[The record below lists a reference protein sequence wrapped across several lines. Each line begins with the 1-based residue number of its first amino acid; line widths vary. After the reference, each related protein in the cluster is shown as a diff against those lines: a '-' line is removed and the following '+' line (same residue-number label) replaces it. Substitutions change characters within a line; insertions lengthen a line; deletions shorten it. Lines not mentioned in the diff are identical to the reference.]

1 MQILPAIDIFDK
13 KAVRLYK
20 GDYNQMTVYGTP
32 LEIASDFVKKGA
44 SYIHL
49 VDLEGAKKGEP
60 TNFQI
65 VAEVIKSV
73 DVPCEIGGGIRNIKA
88 VEDYVNAGADRII
101 LGTSA
106 VSDKAFLKEAI
117 ALFGKKIAVGVDARD
132 GIVAISGWLEQ
143 SGIPT
148 LDFIGEMLSMGI
160 DTIICTDIS
169 KDGALSGTNVEL
181 YKEILSK
188 YKLNLIASGGVTS
201 VDDVRELYKCGTYGA
216 ILGKAIYNGNIDLAE
231 AIAAGEGKI

>member
-32 LEIASDFVKKGA
+32 LEIASEFVKKGA
-44 SYIHL
+44 TYIHL

-60 TNFQI
+60 TNFETI
-65 VAEVIKSV
+65 AEVIKSV
-73 DVPCEIGGGIRNIKA
+73 NVPCEIGGGIRNIKT

-117 ALFGKKIAVGVDARD
+117 AQFGKKIAVGVDARD
-132 GIVAISGWLEQ
+132 GIVSISGWLEQ

-160 DTIICTDIS
+160 ETIICTDIS

-216 ILGKAIYNGNIDLAE
+216 ILGKAIYNGNIDLTE